1 MKRALLPVLAG
12 IAVAVGVTAP
22 PSNADPVYAC
32 AWQMVTV
39 TDVYGN
45 YAYAWQRN
53 CGWVDVGDGQV
64 MA

>member
-1 MKRALLPVLAG
+1 MKRALLAALAG
-12 IAVAVGVTAP
+12 IAVAVGVAAP
-22 PSNADPVYAC
+22 GNAAEVYAC
-32 AWQMVTV
+32 AWSMVTV

-53 CGWVDVGDGQV
+53 CGWVYVDDQGQV